1 MLPITCYVS
10 YKTYG
15 FAIIDTLIPQ
25 ADTSPDSCNEIA
37 DHFHEPFAIRFQFER
52 TNAIDLRELLAGD
65 RLIRTISRNVLSEK
79 TIYVGFT
86 EFAGDVK
93 PQRTQFGEQ
102 FLVSVARHIRSH
114 GLRATDGDSA
124 RFAARFR
131 SIFLIS

>member
-37 DHFHEPFAIRFQFER
+37 DHFHEPFAIRFPFER
-52 TNAIDLRELLAGD
+52 TNAVDLRELLASD
-65 RLIRTISRNVLSEK
+65 RPDTYHVAQRFIRKDDIR
-79 TIYVGFT
+79 GFT

-102 FLVSVARHIRSH
+102 FLVFIAVRRLSGYGIVC
-114 GLRATDGDSA
+114 DG
-124 RFAARFR
+124 R
-131 SIFLIS
+131 